1 MISKD
6 VEFTNKCAHYFDKDI
21 RKKGQELYSNNLI
34 RIFHSQNESI
44 KAYTLDQNT
53 FNPSLEWVQLK
64 SYQAIKT
71 KCDCRRY
78 KLTEYCSHLWALLL
92 ASENEQFP
100 ILGNSLDVIE
110 FISSF
115 EDDSLESEK
124 EQGVVIESDILQNLS
139 NAIEVESKEI
149 QLQSSIDQNK
159 ERTLRFR
166 LNSELDMQKGFLR
179 VDFIIDGKSIQL
191 TESILND
198 FKSTDRAILEILRRL
213 SSLQSKTYWSR
224 KKIRGKNSFC
234 EIPIESIDILLPSI
248 VEKGLYDNDENKLE
262 YNFNEKLICHNRLD
276 HESSWKFIPYFM
288 LYKTKVDIENISLIQ
303 NNPLA
308 IFEGKLIKVDFRG
321 LNAFVTEF
329 KKGRTSFKKE
339 NLSAEDIKTL
349 VHKFP
354 NLTKIEL
361 PEEIKIKTKKI
372 KPAVRMSIDISSG
385 VKGTILW
392 AQFTTAFDDEW
403 HSPLSPQSLTSKDLR
418 KIRQKD
424 EVAEQKIYQKIS
436 DVLKLQ
442 VNNQDFTRKV
452 KIQTDN
458 FNLTVESLIEIGIE
472 VYAKNKKVSIP
483 RVSNISLKTEDDW
496 FEVKSKLEFAEES
509 LYTPQILTLAKSN
522 QNLIELKDGTL
533 GLLPEQ
539 WLRKH
544 LHLEY
549 LAEHKDDKFLIAKD
563 HTLYLDLLFEKKLLQ
578 TDKPQYSELISQLK
592 SIKES
597 PHVDVPSSF
606 KATLRDYQQEGVNWL
621 SFLDRLGL
629 GGCLADEMG
638 LGKTVQILAHLERL
652 RVKNRRRHLIIVP
665 KSLVYNWKNE
675 AHKFCPEMKV
685 LTYEGTKDQ
694 RKKILESE
702 FDLLICTYGIIRN
715 DIHDLDETFFD
726 TVVLDE
732 AQHIKNGQSI
742 TAKSVMLLN
751 SKQRFIATGTPVE
764 NSLAELFSLFKF
776 LSPKIF
782 GTKKIT
788 RENLIDGNE
797 SVVTNILKG
806 LRPLILRRLKKDVL
820 KELPE
825 KSESILTVQLGPEQ
839 RKIYQDLK
847 EHYRSKLMDK
857 VEKFGIKKSK
867 IHILEALLRLRQAAC
882 HPGLIN
888 PNYKNSSSAKLDA
901 LMEKLNIIRQTKE
914 KVLVFSQFT
923 QFLKLLETRLNDE
936 SIEYCY
942 LDGQTNNREKVVE
955 EFKSSSKK
963 VVFLISLKA
972 GGYGLNLTEA
982 NYCFLLDPWWN
993 PAVEGQAIDR
1003 MHRIGQFKKVFAY
1016 KLLSEN
1022 TIEEKIIALQD
1033 KKKKLMD
1040 DILYSNETVLK
1051 DIDSSDLTF
1060 LFS

>member
-6 VEFTNKCAHYFDKDI
+6 VEFTNKCAHYFDKEI
-21 RKKGQELYSNNLI
+21 RKKGEDLYKSNLL

-53 FNPSLEWVQLK
+53 YNPSLEWVQLK

-78 KLTEYCSHLWALLL
+78 KLTEYCSHLWALIL
-92 ASENEQFP
+92 ASEIEQFP
-100 ILGNSLDVIE
+100 ELGKSLTTVE

-115 EDDSLESEK
+115 ENDSVHTEAEVI
-124 EQGVVIESDILQNLS
+124 EQGSDILQNLS

-149 QLQSSIDQNK
+149 QLQSSIDENK

-166 LNSELDMQKGFLR
+166 LNSNLEMQKGFLR
-179 VDFIIDGKSIQL
+179 IDFLIDGKSIQL
-191 TESILND
+191 TDSILKD
-198 FKSTDRAILEILRRL
+198 FKSSDRAILEILRRM
-213 SSLQSKTYWSR
+213 SSVQSKTYWSR
-224 KKIRGKNSFC
+224 KKIKGKNSFC
-234 EIPIESIDILLPSI
+234 EIPIESIELLLPTI
-248 VEKGLYDNDENKLE
+248 VEKGLYDINDERLE
-262 YNFNEKLICHNRLD
+262 YNFTEKLKCHNRLD
-276 HESSWKFIPYFM
+276 HESSWRFIPYFM
-288 LYKTKVDIENISLIQ
+288 FYKSKIDIHKITLIQ

-308 IFEGKLIKVDFRG
+308 IHEGKLLKVDFRG

-329 KKGRTSFKKE
+329 KKGKTSFKKE
-339 NLSAEDIKTL
+339 DLSADEIKNL

-361 PEEIKIKTKKI
+361 PEEIKINTKKV
-372 KPAVRMSIDISSG
+372 KPKVRMSIDISSG
-385 VKGTILW
+385 AKGTILW
-392 AQFTTAFDDEW
+392 AQFTTAFDEEW

-418 KIRQKD
+418 KIKRKD
-424 EVAEQKIYQKIS
+424 EKAEEKIYQKVSEI
-436 DVLKLQ
+436 LKLN

-452 KIQTDN
+452 KVETDN
-458 FNLTVESLIEIGIE
+458 FNLTIESLIELGIE
-472 VYAKNKKVSIP
+472 VYAKNRKVSVP
-483 RVSNISLKTEDDW
+483 KVSNISLKTEDDW
-496 FEVKSKLEFAEES
+496 FEVKSKLEFSEES

-522 QNLIELKDGTL
+522 QNLIELKNGTL

-539 WLRKH
+539 WLKKH

-549 LAEHKDDKFLIAKD
+549 LAEHKDEKFLIAKD
-563 HTLYLDLLFEKKLLQ
+563 HSLYLDLLFEKKLLQ
-578 TDKPQYSELISQLK
+578 TDKPHYSELISKLK
-592 SIKES
+592 TVKDS
-597 PHVDVPSSF
+597 PHVEVPSSF
-606 KATLRDYQQEGVNWL
+606 KATLRDYQQLGVNWL
-621 SFLDRLGL
+621 SFLDKLGL

-638 LGKTVQILAHLERL
+638 LGKTVQILAHLETL
-652 RVKNRRRHLIIVP
+652 REQGRTRHLIIVP
-665 KSLVYNWKNE
+665 KSLVYNWKRE
-675 AHKFCPEMKV
+675 ANKFCPKMKV
-685 LTYEGTKDQ
+685 VTYDGTKEQ
-694 RKKILESE
+694 RKKLLKEK
-702 FDLLICTYGIIRN
+702 FDLIICTYGIIRN
-715 DIHDLDETFFD
+715 DIHDLDETNFD
-726 TVVLDE
+726 TVILDE
-732 AQHIKNGQSI
+732 AQHIKNEQSL
-742 TAKSVMLLN
+742 TAKSVMLIN
-751 SKQRFIATGTPVE
+751 SRQRFIATGTPVE

-776 LSPKIF
+776 LSPKVF
-782 GTKKIT
+782 GTKKIS

-806 LRPLILRRLKKDVL
+806 LRPLILRRLKSEVL

-825 KSESILTVQLGPEQ
+825 KSESILNVQLGPEQ

-847 EHYRSKLMDK
+847 DHYRSKLMDK

-901 LMEKLNIIRQTKE
+901 LMEKLSIIGQTKE

-923 QFLKLLETRLNDE
+923 QFLKLLETRLSDE
-936 SIEYCY
+936 NIQYCY
-942 LDGQTNNREKVVE
+942 LDGQTNNREKVIE
-955 EFKSSSKK
+955 EFKTNSKK

-1003 MHRIGQFKKVFAY
+1003 MHRIGQFKKVFAF

-1033 KKKKLMD
+1033 KKKKLME

>member
-6 VEFTNKCAHYFDKDI
+6 VKFTNKCAHYFDKDLK
-21 RKKGQELYSNNLI
+21 KKGEELYKNNLI
-34 RIFHSQNESI
+34 RVSHSQNESI

-53 FNPSLEWVQLK
+53 YNPSLEWVQLK
-64 SYQAIKT
+64 SFQAIKT
-71 KCDCRRY
+71 NCDCRRY
-78 KLTEYCSHLWALLL
+78 KLTEYCSHLWALIL
-92 ASENEQFP
+92 ASEVEEFP
-100 ILGNSLDVIE
+100 NLANSLTTIE

-115 EDDSLESEK
+115 DDQDIDNLEEEIIQS
-124 EQGVVIESDILQNLS
+124 SDILLNLS
-139 NAIEVESKEI
+139 TAIELESKEI
-149 QLQSSIDQNK
+149 QLQSSIDENK

-166 LNSELDMQKGFLR
+166 LNSDLEMQKGFIR
-179 VDFIIDGKSIQL
+179 VEFLIDGKNIQL
-191 TESILND
+191 TDSIMND
-198 FKSTDRAILEILRRL
+198 FKSSDRAILEILRRL
-213 SSLQSKTYWSR
+213 NSVQSKTYWTRR
-224 KKIRGKNSFC
+224 KVRGKSSFC
-234 EIPIESIDILLPSI
+234 EIPIESIGLLLPTI
-248 VEKGLYDNDENKLE
+248 VEKGLYDNEENKLE
-262 YNFNEKLICHNRLD
+262 FNASAKLICHNKLD
-276 HESSWKFIPYFM
+276 HEDSWRFIPYFM
-288 LYKTKVDIENISLIQ
+288 FYKTKVDIKNVVLIK

-308 IFEGKLIKVDFRG
+308 IYDGSLVVVDYRG
-321 LNAFVTEF
+321 LNAFVSEF
-329 KKGRTSFKKE
+329 QKGRTSFKKE
-339 NLSAEDIKTL
+339 DLSVEDIKSL
-349 VHKFP
+349 VHKYP

-361 PEEIKIKTKKI
+361 PNEIKIKTKKVT
-372 KPAVRMSIDISSG
+372 PTVRMSIDISSG
-385 VKGTILW
+385 VKETILW

-403 HSPLSPQSLTSKDLR
+403 HSPLSPQTLASTDLR

-424 EVAEQKIYQKIS
+424 EAAEEKIYQNVSKILS
-436 DVLKLQ
+436 LN

-458 FNLTVESLIEIGIE
+458 FNFTIESLIEIGIE
-472 VYAKNKKVSIP
+472 VYAKNRKVSVP
-483 RVSNISLKTEDDW
+483 KVSNISLKTEDDW
-496 FEVKSKLEFAEES
+496 FEVKSKLEFSEES

-522 QNLIELKDGTL
+522 QNLIELKNGTL

-539 WLRKH
+539 WLKKH
-544 LHLEY
+544 LHLEF
-549 LAEHKDDKFLIAKD
+549 LAEHKGEKFLIAKD
-563 HTLYLDLLFEKKLLQ
+563 HSLYLDLLFEQKQLQ
-578 TDKPQYSELISQLK
+578 TDKPQYSELISKLK

-597 PHVDVPSSF
+597 PHVEVPKTF
-606 KATLRDYQQEGVNWL
+606 KAELRDYQQTGVNWL
-621 SFLDRLGL
+621 SFLDTLGL

-638 LGKTVQILAHLERL
+638 LGKTIQILAHLEVL
-652 RVKNRRRHLIIVP
+652 RTKNRRRHLIIVP
-665 KSLVYNWKNE
+665 KSLVFNWKRE
-675 AHKFCPEMKV
+675 ANKFCPEMKV
-685 LTYEGTKDQ
+685 LTYDGTKAQ
-694 RKKILESE
+694 RKKLLESE

-715 DIHDLDETFFD
+715 DIHDLEDTQFD

-732 AQHIKNGQSI
+732 AQHIKNEQSL
-742 TAKSVMLLN
+742 TAKSVMLIN
-751 SKQRFIATGTPVE
+751 SRQRFIATGTPVE
-764 NSLAELFSLFKF
+764 NSLSELFSLFKF
-776 LSPKIF
+776 LSPKVF
-782 GTKKIT
+782 GTKKIS
-788 RENLIDGNE
+788 RENLVDGNE
-797 SVVTNILKG
+797 SVVSNILKG

-820 KELPE
+820 KELPA
-825 KSESILTVQLGPEQ
+825 KSESVLTVRLGAEQ

-847 EHYRSKLMDK
+847 DHYRSKLMDK

-901 LMEKLNIIRQTKE
+901 LMEKLNIISQTKE

-923 QFLKLLETRLNDE
+923 QFLKLLENRLNEE

-955 EFKSSSKK
+955 EFKTNSKK

-1022 TIEEKIIALQD
+1022 TIEEKIIALQN
-1033 KKKKLMD
+1033 KKKQLMD
-1040 DILYSNETVLK
+1040 DLLYSNETVLK